1 MYASATKKPL
11 GTWAGKGSQEPYAE
25 SSPLSSLHKVSG
37 KQSAASINE
46 NKSQKIAEVV
56 NKITSS
62 HAAPAKKSSAY
73 SAFTSDAR
81 NSFESRG
88 HHEAVRIFTLPDNRL
103 GRQLPALP
111 SPAELGLT
119 ESEISA
125 IKVYTS
131 SNYTLLNKYERSRN
145 MENYEVEK
153 LVNTMI
159 KNGFLKSGFVGKES
173 LESGVKNFNQVLDR
187 SRKKHPSNESF
198 GNVVV
203 RGIGFDYPFGEK
215 EERQYAT
222 VGAVIGQKSYTSTSV
237 STPYLNT
244 HLLILEAPPEAEGH
258 WIAPTSVLPQEDE
271 ILFAPGVK
279 IKIKD
284 VVDVNEFGSAD
295 AVSSVFKRFHI
306 SGEIRQSPV
315 FKSLKQP
322 HHYIKKYIYGEL
334 LPQKSR

>member
-11 GTWAGKGSQEPYAE
+11 NSWAGKGSQGSYAE
-25 SSPLSSLHKVSG
+25 SSPLSSLHQVSD
-37 KQSAASINE
+37 KHPTPSFNE

-62 HAAPAKKSSAY
+62 HAAPGRK
-73 SAFTSDAR
+73 TSPNRTLNSDVV

-88 HHEAVRIFTLPDNRL
+88 HHEAVRIFTSPDSQL

-111 SPAELGLT
+111 SSAELGLT

-153 LVNTMI
+153 LVNTLI
-159 KNGFLKSGFVGKES
+159 KNGFLKSSFVGKES

-187 SRKKHPSNESF
+187 SRKKHPSTESF

-215 EERQYAT
+215 EARQYAT

-295 AVSSVFKRFHI
+295 VMSSVFKRFHI

-315 FKSLKQP
+315 FKSLKEP

-334 LPQKSR
+334 LPQKAR

>member
-1 MYASATKKPL
+1 MYASATKKPFSS
-11 GTWAGKGSQEPYAE
+11 WAGKGGQESYAE
-25 SSPLSSLHKVSG
+25 SAPLSALHQVSG
-37 KQSAASINE
+37 KHPAASFNQ

-62 HAAPAKKSSAY
+62 HAAPGRK
-73 SAFTSDAR
+73 TSPNRTLNSDVV

-88 HHEAVRIFTLPDNRL
+88 HHEAVRIFTSPDSQL

-111 SPAELGLT
+111 SSAEMGLT

-153 LVNTMI
+153 LVNTLI
-159 KNGFLKSGFVGKES
+159 KEGFLKAGFVGKES

-215 EERQYAT
+215 EESQYAT

-295 AVSSVFKRFHI
+295 VMSSVFKRFHI

-315 FKSLKQP
+315 FKSLKEP

>member
-1 MYASATKKPL
+1 MYASAIKKPL
-11 GTWAGKGSQEPYAE
+11 SSWAGKGSQGSYAE
-25 SSPLSSLHKVSG
+25 SSPLSSLHQVSG
-37 KQSAASINE
+37 KHSAASFNE

-62 HAAPAKKSSAY
+62 HAAPGRKTSPNSALN
-73 SAFTSDAR
+73 SDVV

-88 HHEAVRIFTLPDNRL
+88 HHEAVRIFTLPDSQL

-111 SPAELGLT
+111 SSAELGLT

-153 LVNTMI
+153 LVNTLI

-215 EERQYAT
+215 EAKQYAT

-258 WIAPTSVLPQEDE
+258 WIAPTSVLP
-271 ILFAPGVK
+271 
-279 IKIKD
+279 
-284 VVDVNEFGSAD
+284 
-295 AVSSVFKRFHI
+295 R
-306 SGEIRQSPV
+306 RM
-315 FKSLKQP
+315 
-322 HHYIKKYIYGEL
+322 KYCL
-334 LPQKSR
+334 LPA